1 MGWNYIPW
9 AYFFLLFLWQV
20 YHQRFW
26 VLWFIGKRWWSCSIQ
41 EFSNSRRFA
50 SSFSHLVQE
59 WKASQTIN
67 SELNK
72 TKEVKNLRIHVER
85 GINQI
90 RLFRILKEDIPVT
103 MIQHVNG
110 KILTCAALCNLKPKL
125 AKPKEKSSKKLLG
138 TLHYKLAD

>member
-1 MGWNYIPW
+1 M
-9 AYFFLLFLWQV
+9 
-20 YHQRFW
+20 
-26 VLWFIGKRWWSCSIQ
+26 Q
-41 EFSNSRRFA
+41 ER
-50 SSFSHLVQE
+50 
-59 WKASQTIN
+59 KASQTIN
-67 SELNK
+67 SELNE

-103 MIQHVNG
+103 MIQHVND